1 MWEFDNNLN
10 WDLVIRQVYYATL
23 DNSDKVIAPIP
34 SIFVSATSRVLLVGA
49 RNNLA
54 PSKWYL
60 AGSVAP
66 RINFS
71 PSSTSQFGGLVQNGY
86 ARKIALNKLNLL
98 VIPEYNIYPL
108 FLEVRFAK
116 WHAQM
121 LLEIWQYSGAMG
133 DLTSELNRLE
143 SKLDAAVASSANFPP
158 GTTGF
163 F

>member
-10 WDLVIRQVYYATL
+10 WDLVVRQVYYATL
-23 DNSDKVIAPIP
+23 DSFGKVIAGVPP
-34 SIFVSATSRVLLVGA
+34 IFVETPSRVLLIGV

-54 PSKWYL
+54 PTHWYL

-86 ARKIALNKLNLL
+86 SRKLALNKLNLL
-98 VIPEYNIYPL
+98 IIPEYNIYPL

-116 WHAQM
+116 WHEQM
-121 LLEIWQYSGAMG
+121 LLEIWQYSGQMG
-133 DLTSELNRLE
+133 DLGADLARIE
-143 SKLDAAVASSANFPP
+143 SKIDGLTN
-158 GTTGF
+158 
-163 F
+163 

>member
-23 DNSDKVIAPIP
+23 DSQERVIAGVPP
-34 SIFVSATSRVLLVGA
+34 IFVEVNSRVLLIGA

-54 PSKWYL
+54 PVHWYF

-86 ARKIALNKLNLL
+86 SRKLALNKLNLT

-108 FLEVRFAK
+108 FLELRFAK

-133 DLTSELNRLE
+133 DLHADLARIE
-143 SKLDAAVASSANFPP
+143 SKIDALN
-158 GTTGF
+158 
-163 F
+163 